1 MVDLAF
7 KLRASKVVL
16 RPQNIVKSCFL
27 MKKHKDAA
35 SVRFSWPEDWGQ
47 AEDEASP
54 ETVVGPWDRS
64 WRERGAQTLRPTALR
79 WVEQGRGQETP
90 GAGTRVQSYSEGPV
104 PTQDA
109 QPPARSNI
117 EAQAVRESRD
127 LRQTGQVAQE
137 ESAFAESA
145 PLEGPEE
152 TACDP
157 TGCGSDSSR
166 GARRVRLRKK
176 TPGVAR
182 GDKRGQGGE
191 AREAALPGTA
201 RTASGTAGCA
211 GCPEKETIL

>member
-35 SVRFSWPEDWGQ
+35 SVRFSWPKDWGQ
-47 AEDEASP
+47 AEDEGEGEEASP
-54 ETVVGPWDRS
+54 GEGVGPYDRP
-64 WRERGAQTLRPTALR
+64 WREGGAQTLRRAGFG
-79 WVEQGRGQETP
+79 WGQQESSQEAP
-90 GAGTRVQSYSEGPV
+90 GAAWARVQRYSEGPV
-104 PTQDA
+104 HHA

-145 PLEGPEE
+145 PLEEE

-166 GARRVRLRKK
+166 GARCVRLRKK
-176 TPGVAR
+176 TRGVAR

-191 AREAALPGTA
+191 AREAALRGTA
-201 RTASGTAGCA
+201 RTASGTAGC
-211 GCPEKETIL
+211 PEKETIL